1 MNADGSRPT
10 LQVSHLQT
18 SFMTKAGEVKAVDDV
33 SFSVHPGRVLGLV
46 GESGSG
52 KTVTGFSIM
61 GLVDHPGRI
70 IGGEVRFRGENVVG
84 ATEQRWQ
91 QLRGNQIAMVFQDPM
106 MTLNPV
112 LRIDTQMIEAIR
124 AHESLNRNE
133 ARQRA
138 RDALGRVG
146 IPSPDERLKAYPHQF
161 SGGMRQRVS
170 IAIALLNKPDLI
182 IADLGTGALFVNAAL
197 AYVLVAVIMAGWGPD
212 GAYAMIGG
220 WRFLGQLIAYS
231 MLIVMPITAVAMRAE
246 SLVNTAIVGSQAG
259 LWNIVYQPLGF
270 VLFYIAAM
278 ALAFRAPFDLPSAE
292 GELGGGVDAEYTG
305 VRLAVLRLAR
315 LTLVVTLASAT
326 TVFYLGGW
334 HGPLL
339 PPWAWSLI
347 KTLAVA
353 VSMLLA
359 GRYLPRIREAD
370 LMRWCWTLGIPLAL
384 LNIIVVGLLVLV
396 VP

>member
-1 MNADGSRPT
+1 MTVAIVLLTLFGSAW
-10 LQVSHLQT
+10 LL
-18 SFMTKAGEVKAVDDV
+18 AVIE
-33 SFSVHPGRVLGLV
+33 GW
-46 GESGSG
+46 
-52 KTVTGFSIM
+52 TVTGRLRPAAPLISGLAHLGRESI
-61 GLVDHPGRI
+61 VPRSPDR
-70 IGGEVRFRGENVVG
+70 
-84 ATEQRWQ
+84 
-91 QLRGNQIAMVFQDPM
+91 VFFEAA
-106 MTLNPV
+106 PV
-112 LRIDTQMIEAIR
+112 LLLVVAV
-124 AHESLNRNE
+124 
-133 ARQRA
+133 
-138 RDALGRVG
+138 LGAAVL
-146 IPSPDERLKAYPHQF
+146 PLA
-161 SGGMRQRVS
+161 
-170 IAIALLNKPDLI
+170 PDLV
-182 IADLGTGALFVNAAL
+182 IADLSTGALFINAAL
-197 AYVLVAVIMAGWGPD
+197 AYVLVALIMAGWAPN

-246 SLVNTAIVGSQAG
+246 SLVNTAIVGSQAA

-278 ALAFRAPFDLPSAE
+278 ALAFRSPFDLPTAE
-292 GELGGGVDAEYTG
+292 GELAGGVDAEYTG

-353 VSMLLA
+353 VSMLLV
-359 GRYLPRIREAD
+359 GGYLPRIREAD

-384 LNIIVVGLLVLV
+384 LNIVIVGLLILV